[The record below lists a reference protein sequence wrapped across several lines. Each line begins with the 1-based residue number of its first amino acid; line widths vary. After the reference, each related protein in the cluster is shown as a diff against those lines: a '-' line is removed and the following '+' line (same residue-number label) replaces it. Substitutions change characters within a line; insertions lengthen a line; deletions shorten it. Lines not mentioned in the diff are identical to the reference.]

1 MRLAPIERHSSRLKT
16 FHRSFTALSTHARA
30 CVAANSPYRIV
41 FMCQRSISPL
51 RDVYASL
58 FTIARRPLTI
68 LLPIVAILSVTNK
81 QQRSSGGVLVVY
93 PAGTLS
99 SLSWRFGV
107 HRLLSRSDVTSG
119 KQMIRWSVRR
129 WTLDIHSHRYTVTY
143 ILCQAGMPISLS
155 IRLIAPL
162 L

>member
-16 FHRSFTALSTHARA
+16 FHRSFTALSTHTRVCSSKLA
-30 CVAANSPYRIV
+30 VSYRIHV
-41 FMCQRSISPL
+41 SAVNFTFTRRTLAYI
-51 RDVYASL
+51 

-99 SLSWRFGV
+99 SLNWRFGV
-107 HRLLSRSDVTSG
+107 HRLLSRSAVTSG
-119 KQMIRWSVRR
+119 KQMIRWPVRR
-129 WTLDIHSHRYTVTY
+129 
-143 ILCQAGMPISLS
+143 
-155 IRLIAPL
+155 
-162 L
+162 